1 MSANRD
7 GGLLSTAAASKY
19 KTAGRNLD
27 EDDKSEDDPD
37 E

>member
-1 MSANRD
+1 MSAQRD
-7 GGLLSTAAASKY
+7 GLLSTAAASKY
-19 KTAGRNLD
+19 KTAGKHI